1 MIDIY
6 DFIQYCLDH
15 LEGIT
20 VDGKG
25 LDSYGNEFRD
35 DNGQVIYVP
44 IEFRDMFK
52 TMEIAQ

>member
-25 LDSYGNEFRD
+25 LDSDGNEFRD

-44 IEFRDMFK
+44 VEFRDMFK
-52 TMEIAQ
+52 TMDITQ